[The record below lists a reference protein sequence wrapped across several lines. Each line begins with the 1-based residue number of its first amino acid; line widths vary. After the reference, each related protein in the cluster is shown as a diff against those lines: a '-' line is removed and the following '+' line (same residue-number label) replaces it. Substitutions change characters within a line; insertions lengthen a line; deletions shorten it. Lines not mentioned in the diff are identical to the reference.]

1 MNSEIEVHESIRQ
14 IKIALDV
21 YDHNRCGLKWFS
33 NILHRELSRFEMA
46 ERKRLSYSIKLNLIA
61 KEDVPT
67 LLEYKMQ
74 LIVLGAMTLS
84 LKELEHYEKLEDGIE
99 KEYMKKDMMRLRT
112 NMNYLVEIVIPHGLK
127 MSIMLKGLNVDSS
140 TSTLS
145 RYQEIAY
152 DIKVVEQWIVH
163 PFNAEDNVEA
173 LVEWDNVTLQ
183 YKLKGT
189 STSSVAIETEK
200 PFFPRPIKYA
210 LRTSHGSD

>member
-1 MNSEIEVHESIRQ
+1 MKSVIEVHETIRQ

-21 YDHNRCGLKWFS
+21 YDHMRCGLKWFS
-33 NILHRELSRFEMA
+33 NILHRELSSFEMA

-67 LLEYKMQ
+67 LIEYKMQ

-84 LKELEHYEKLEDGIE
+84 LEELEHFDKLEDGIE
-99 KEYMKKDMMRLRT
+99 KEYKKKDMMRLKT
-112 NMNYLVEIVIPHGLK
+112 NMNYLVVIVIPHELK

-145 RYQEIAY
+145 RYVDIAY

-183 YKLKGT
+183 YKLKST

-200 PFFPRPIKYA
+200 PFFPMPIKYA
-210 LRTSHGSD
+210 LRTSPGSD